1 MTRRLVMNLAVDQKK
16 NRMSN
21 KLEVPPKK
29 SHNICIENN
38 DMTAIQLIEEL
49 EFAIER
55 NGGED
60 VEVRSAQQPK
70 WAFEYSIDEAVT
82 VCEVEDEFDDDDRT
96 PPKSVVVYLSEGS
109 QLGYLN
115 ENAAREMGW

>member
-1 MTRRLVMNLAVDQKK
+1 
-16 NRMSN
+16 
-21 KLEVPPKK
+21 
-29 SHNICIENN
+29 
-38 DMTAIQLIEEL
+38 MTAIELIEEL

-60 VEVRSAQQPK
+60 VEVRTAQQPK

-82 VCEVEDEFDDDDRT
+82 VCEVEDEFDDDART
-96 PPKSVVVYLSEGS
+96 PPKNVIVYLSEGS